1 MGCFIH
7 SPCCQSEPVCKRL
20 IKNRLNMYRGNA
32 KRQRFADGRSFWY
45 LFAFRVGVNDWFFSY
60 YIAICY
66 IKNQWILKWINLEM
80 ALLSAQ
86 KSFLTDQASVWLKA
100 RVHLYH
106 KDRLFFLVFM
116 HNKGL
121 YVYNL
126 ALIYAFYSLLD
137 LVHSHCQTVES

>member
-1 MGCFIH
+1 
-7 SPCCQSEPVCKRL
+7 
-20 IKNRLNMYRGNA
+20 
-32 KRQRFADGRSFWY
+32 
-45 LFAFRVGVNDWFFSY
+45 
-60 YIAICY
+60 
-66 IKNQWILKWINLEM
+66 M
-80 ALLSAQ
+80 ALLSAP
-86 KSFLTDQASVWLKA
+86 KSFLTDQACVSLKG

-137 LVHSHCQTVES
+137 LIHSHCQTVES

>member
-1 MGCFIH
+1 MRKD
-7 SPCCQSEPVCKRL
+7 S
-20 IKNRLNMYRGNA
+20 
-32 KRQRFADGRSFWY
+32 
-45 LFAFRVGVNDWFFSY
+45 
-60 YIAICY
+60 
-66 IKNQWILKWINLEM
+66 
-80 ALLSAQ
+80 ALLMEDLFGTYLLSESESKDA
-86 KSFLTDQASVWLKA
+86 FLTDQACVSLKA

-137 LVHSHCQTVES
+137 LIHSHCQTVES